1 MFFQKMLNDV
11 SAILEEN
18 LARIKMKLRSTCE
31 KYYQVKPYFK
41 YNQVIQNLSRN
52 KETVILKQGKGR
64 GVVILDRSKY
74 MEKCL
79 SILSTS
85 KFAEIDHDPTAYIE
99 GKVQRTLSKIKNKLP
114 SFVYSN
120 IYPTGSSPG
129 KFYGTAK
136 LHKVSNNSTVEHLP
150 LRPITSNIGIM
161 TTYDLAKYLAQLL
174 KPLSK
179 SQYTITNTKT
189 FTKSLNKM
197 TIPLEY
203 KMV

>member
-1 MFFQKMLNDV
+1 MFFQKLLNDV

-18 LARIKMKLRSTCE
+18 LARIKMKLHSTCE

-41 YNQVIQNLSRN
+41 YNQVIQNHS
-52 KETVILKQGKGR
+52 KKQDKGR
-64 GVVILDRSKY
+64 GVVILDRRKY

-85 KFAEIDHDPTAYIE
+85 QFAETDHDPTAYIE
-99 GKVQRTLSKIKNKLP
+99 EKAKRILRKITNKLP
-114 SFVYSN
+114 SFVYSK
-120 IYPTGSSPG
+120 IYQTASLAG

-136 LHKVSNNSTVEHLP
+136 LHKVSNNSTIEHLP
-150 LRPITSNIGIM
+150 LRPITSNIRIM

-179 SQYTITNTKT
+179 SQYTITNTRT
-189 FTKSLNKM
+189 FTKRFNKM